1 MPEDNPSKN
10 SDTTKPW
17 KTADPDL
24 LTVLEETLAPGLI
37 KSAFYVGEG
46 RWPVLKALK
55 AHLGS
60 NYSCTICEWITL
72 VLDEGYSFEDDPDYD
87 GVLPGSNV
95 VYEGVEP
102 AELLIIEAEH
112 TPSSV
117 DRLIKRMSAA
127 SPLKAVIVIGNNQT
141 PPADTSFCWERRRG
155 VLVGHTTDQASSS

>member
-10 SDTTKPW
+10 SDATKPW
-17 KTADPDL
+17 KTAAPEL

-87 GVLPGSNV
+87 GVLPGRNV
-95 VYEGVEP
+95 VYEGIEP

-112 TPSSV
+112 TPSYEARR
-117 DRLIKRMSAA
+117 DRLPRLL
-127 SPLKAVIVIGNNQT
+127 PLLKKVI
-141 PPADTSFCWERRRG
+141 
-155 VLVGHTTDQASSS
+155 